1 MRTESGIYRENEP
14 VDRVSDKR
22 RRKCV
27 STFYIAPTQVREPA
41 SLSIVSIATKL
52 VDFISLLATFTEV
65 AVGGALGWGRKLLSR
80 QIRFHG
86 DNNNNNIYILTEA
99 NMNVR
104 SKGHLIITG
113 ETLKAIIPENNSI

>member
-27 STFYIAPTQVREPA
+27 STFYIARTQVREPA
-41 SLSIVSIATKL
+41 SLSVVSIATKL

-65 AVGGALGWGRKLLSR
+65 VVRGGGGGGRRKLLSR
-80 QIRFHG
+80 QMRCHG
-86 DNNNNNIYILTEA
+86 DNNNNIYILTEA

-104 SKGHLIITG
+104 AKGHLIIKG

>member
-27 STFYIAPTQVREPA
+27 STFYIARTQVREPA
-41 SLSIVSIATKL
+41 SLSVVSIATKL

-65 AVGGALGWGRKLLSR
+65 VVGGGWGKEVVCRAR
-80 QIRFHG
+80 CV
-86 DNNNNNIYILTEA
+86 A
-99 NMNVR
+99 M
-104 SKGHLIITG
+104 
-113 ETLKAIIPENNSI
+113 ETTTTTTTSIS